1 MDNAAVAKT
10 SQMGVYVEYSV
21 RAGQDYRAKMIWSGD
36 SLVKAIFEFSKART
50 SGKYVYVVLESHS
63 E

>member
-1 MDNAAVAKT
+1 MENVAQQAAHFE
-10 SQMGVYVEYSV
+10 YVTEYIV
-21 RAGQDYRAKMIWSGD
+21 RAGKDYRAKSVWIGS

-50 SGKYVYVVLESHS
+50 SGKYPYVVLESHS